1 VGLMLELVRPLG
13 VVVLMLIGPA
23 VAVGFL
29 LLRKRQVTQAEQYAV
44 DGRPSS
50 SAGAQPVEAN

>member
-1 VGLMLELVRPLG
+1 MLELVRPLG